1 MPAPPLTHHEI
12 LGLVEPFARRGRQVD
27 LAASDR
33 AARRIAFRPIA
44 HTDPP
49 LREDLQLDSLGTGSF
64 KLTRTL
70 THPGGARATLL
81 GSGDDP
87 AVLLARF
94 EHVPLQ
100 RHFDDVPLP
109 QHVDTG
115 AGPVIARSYQFETF
129 AGRNAGDPATARV
142 ILRRGEAQLDGLHL
156 AFDIPLVRG
165 VAAEITLTPAP
176 GDALAL
182 PQDLLAVIGWD
193 WARLIRKKD
202 LWTSRHRLRG
212 DGQRRTDGAERA
224 LRVAAAHL
232 QAVLAAPPAAFHQRF
247 ALARWGVVLR
257 RAIPTL
263 TALGMIGGVLIL
275 PRLAPNQDPGVFLA
289 LHYAPIALLAVAFG
303 LQELPQFEFPPLP
316 RPLRDA
322 RWRQGQPAAAR

>member
-1 MPAPPLTHHEI
+1 MPTPPLTHHEI

-27 LAASDR
+27 LGASDR
-33 AARRIAFRPIA
+33 AARRIAFRPVE
-44 HTDPP
+44 HTDPA
-49 LREDLQLDSLGTGSF
+49 LREELQLDSLGTGSF

-100 RHFDDVPLP
+100 RHFDVE
-109 QHVDTG
+109 
-115 AGPVIARSYQFETF
+115 AGLVIARSYQFETF
-129 AGRNAGDPATARV
+129 AGRNAGDPAAARV
-142 ILRRGEAQLDGLHL
+142 ILRRGEARLDGLQL

-165 VAAEITLTPAP
+165 VSAEITLTPAA
-176 GDALAL
+176 GESLAL

-202 LWTSRHRLRG
+202 VWVSRHRLRG

-224 LRVAAAHL
+224 LRQAVSHL
-232 QAVLAAPPAAFHQRF
+232 QAVLAAPPAAFHPRF

-257 RAIPTL
+257 RSIPTL

-275 PRLAPNQDPGVFLA
+275 PRLAPDQDPGVFLA

-316 RPLRDA
+316 RPLRHGD
-322 RWRQGQPAAAR
+322 WHQGPPAAAR

>member
-1 MPAPPLTHHEI
+1 MPTPPLTHHEI

-27 LAASDR
+27 LGASDR
-33 AARRIAFRPIA
+33 AARRIAFRPVE
-44 HTDPP
+44 HTDPA
-49 LREDLQLDSLGTGSF
+49 LREELQLDSLGTGSF

-70 THPGGARATLL
+70 THPGGARATLQ

-100 RHFDDVPLP
+100 RHFDLE
-109 QHVDTG
+109 
-115 AGPVIARSYQFETF
+115 AGLVIARSYQFETF
-129 AGRNAGDPATARV
+129 AGRNAGDPAMARV
-142 ILRRGEAQLDGLHL
+142 ILRRGEARLDGLQL

-165 VAAEITLTPAP
+165 VSAEITLTPAP
-176 GDALAL
+176 GESLAL

-202 LWTSRHRLRG
+202 VWVSRHRLRG

-224 LRVAAAHL
+224 LRQAVSHL
-232 QAVLAAPPAAFHQRF
+232 QAVLAAPPAAFHPRF

-257 RAIPTL
+257 RSIPTL

-275 PRLAPNQDPGVFLA
+275 PRLAPDQDPGVFLA

-316 RPLRDA
+316 RPLRHGD
-322 RWRQGQPAAAR
+322 WHQGPPAAAR